1 MLMIINGEDL
11 LKTDTGEPDVV
22 NIDDILII

>member
-1 MLMIINGEDL
+1 MLMIINSEDL
-11 LKTDTGEPDVV
+11 LKTGTGEPDAV